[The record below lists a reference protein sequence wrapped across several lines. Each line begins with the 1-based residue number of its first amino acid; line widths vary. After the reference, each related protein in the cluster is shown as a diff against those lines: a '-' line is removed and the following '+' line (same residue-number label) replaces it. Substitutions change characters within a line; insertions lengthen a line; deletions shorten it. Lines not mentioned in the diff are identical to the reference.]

1 MSGLPSQL
9 GKMIGRKCVANL
21 RRVRFLNPV
30 FCPPISPYLVPGSQK
45 IMQNIVGQHRTQEF
59 LASLATSERVPHALL
74 FLAPTGGGGLALAT
88 TFAQLLQC
96 EQSGIGS
103 KSESGGLFEEAE
115 IPITNH
121 QSANYQSASFQPC
134 GECSACRKAAQ
145 FAHPDIHFSF
155 PTIGTNA
162 VSTDFLKDWRAFLS
176 ETPYADVN
184 TWLQRLGADNKQGN
198 INKEECNA
206 ILKKLS
212 LKAFEGRYKILV
224 MWLPEYLGKEG
235 NRLLKLIEEPPEQTI
250 FLLVAENQD
259 LILNTILSRCQLVK
273 FDPLSDEEV
282 AEGLVQQRGV
292 HPERARQIAF
302 LSGGDFGAALMA
314 ADAPVADDAQLLL
327 DWLRKCW
334 RGHAVEMV
342 RWTEEFAKLG
352 RENQKQF
359 LHYGLHFLR
368 EMLSLVSTGSPTM
381 RLRPEE
387 LATAQNMAKVL
398 DFEKIAQI
406 VALLNDNIYYIERNA
421 NPKILFL
428 DTSIQMHRIMKS
440 NTKN

>member
-1 MSGLPSQL
+1 
-9 GKMIGRKCVANL
+9 
-21 RRVRFLNPV
+21 
-30 FCPPISPYLVPGSQK
+30 
-45 IMQNIVGQHRTQEF
+45 MQHIVGQQRTKEF

-74 FLAPTGGGGLALAT
+74 FLSPTGAGGLPLAYA
-88 TFAQLLQC
+88 FAQLLQC
-96 EQSGIGS
+96 ERMAT
-103 KSESGGLFEEAE
+103 LAE
-115 IPITNH
+115 H
-121 QSANYQSASFQPC
+121 VDFQAC
-134 GECSACRKAAQ
+134 GECPACRKSAQ
-145 FAHPDIHFSF
+145 FTHPDIHFSF
-155 PTIGTNA
+155 PAIGTNA
-162 VSTDFLKDWRAFLS
+162 VSTDFLKEWRRFLTD
-176 ETPYADVN
+176 TPYADVN
-184 TWLQRLGADNKQGN
+184 TWLQSLGADNKQGN

-212 LKAFEGRYKILV
+212 LKIFEGRYKILL

-273 FDPLSDEEV
+273 FGPLSDEEV
-282 AEGLVQQRGV
+282 AEGLVKMRDMST
-292 HPERARQIAF
+292 ERARQIAF
-302 LSGGDFGAALMA
+302 LSGGDFGAALAA
-314 ADAPVADDAQLLL
+314 ADAPITDDAQLLL

-334 RGHAVEMV
+334 RGQAVEMV
-342 RWTEEFAKLG
+342 RWTESFAALG

-368 EMLSLVSTGSPTM
+368 EMLSMLVTPSDAQAKGGA

-387 LATAQNMAKVL
+387 LATAQNMIKVL

-406 VALLNDNIYYIERNA
+406 ISLINDNIYYIERNA

-428 DTSIQMHRIMKS
+428 DTSIQVHQIMKS
-440 NTKN
+440 QRTS